1 MIDDKIKQYYEDK
14 AKQMTEEYL
23 RNGVESNN
31 HLKFVPVF
39 AEDEKGNVAVTYQ
52 IVSESEVEL
61 YEIDM
66 EDEPEL
72 LARIKEELE
81 SEEVDKE

>member
-1 MIDDKIKQYYEDK
+1 MIDDKTRQLYEDK

-39 AEDEKGNVAVTYQ
+39 ASDEKGNIAVTYQ
-52 IVSESEVEL
+52 IVSESEET
-61 YEIDM
+61 
-66 EDEPEL
+66 
-72 LARIKEELE
+72 
-81 SEEVDKE
+81 DKE